1 MHVNCAVVTRLSSL
15 QWRHTL
21 SNHRHLHCLL
31 NCWFRR
37 RSKKTSKFHVA
48 GVRGIHQWWVNSPH
62 KRPVTRNMFPFDDVI
77 MSFQQNSVFY
87 VITPVMGV
95 TLKNL
100 NLHRFVI
107 VFDLPYTQYM
117 PEKGFAILCD
127 MHWMALSHFCHHWGL
142 PYSCQEAN
150 QTRNDATSHVY
161 LYNFIN
167 AEMHSNI
174 GKQVKTIH
182 LAELTK
188 LQRLQYEND

>member
-77 MSFQQNSVFY
+77 MSFQQNSGFLCHNTSYGRNPEEPKSPY
-87 VITPVMGV
+87 VRDCVWS
-95 TLKNL
+95 TL
-100 NLHRFVI
+100 
-107 VFDLPYTQYM
+107 Y
-117 PEKGFAILCD
+117 
-127 MHWMALSHFCHHWGL
+127 
-142 PYSCQEAN
+142 
-150 QTRNDATSHVY
+150 
-161 LYNFIN
+161 
-167 AEMHSNI
+167 
-174 GKQVKTIH
+174 TIH
-182 LAELTK
+182 AWEGIRYLVWYALNGTFTFLSSLRITIFLSRSESNAK
-188 LQRLQYEND
+188 RCHKPRLFV